1 MRKVKLILTMMTTKR
16 QATRKPV
23 KTTTPEGYTVIGG
36 MMFVHSRKTGMDG
49 RSFDVYIRRCQETNT
64 EVIVADYGH
73 GCFSIGRES
82 GAIVP
87 VSQYKDFG
95 YLDIDESEFN
105 DIYIEAVEWIIKNK
119 PARKRKKNVNN

>member
-1 MRKVKLILTMMTTKR
+1 MTITKK
-16 QATRKPV
+16 QTTGKPV
-23 KTTTPEGYTVIGG
+23 RTTTPEGYTVIDG
-36 MMFVHSRKTGMDG
+36 MMFVHSRKTGVDG

-64 EVIVADYGH
+64 EVIVADYGS

-87 VSQYKDFG
+87 VSSYKDFG
-95 YLDIDESEFN
+95 YSDIDESEFN

-119 PARKRKKNVNN
+119 PTRKRKRNVNN